1 MLRKLRNIA
10 ITFFLFWS
18 AGIGVLMLGI
28 ITAVSSLSLKTG
40 EIFLYGS
47 LGGIAL
53 GTMVAV
59 LLFFAIVKRL
69 RRYKHLFFII
79 QGARTFLRNRRF

>member
-18 AGIGVLMLGI
+18 AGIGVLLLGI
-28 ITAVSSLSLKTG
+28 ITAISSLALTTG

-47 LGGIAL
+47 LGGIAI
-53 GTMVAV
+53 GTMMAV
-59 LLFFAIVKRL
+59 LLFFAIVRKL

-79 QGARTFLRNRRF
+79 QGARTFLRGRKF